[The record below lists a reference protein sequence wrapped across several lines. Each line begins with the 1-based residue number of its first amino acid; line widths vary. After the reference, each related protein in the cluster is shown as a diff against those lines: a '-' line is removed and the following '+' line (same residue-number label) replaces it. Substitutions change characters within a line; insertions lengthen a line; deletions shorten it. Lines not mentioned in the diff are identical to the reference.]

1 MTLDLLGSWIFFRS
15 SVISLRLIDKD
26 EFDEKL
32 KFMNEGCL

>member
-26 EFDEKL
+26 ELDEKL